1 VVLPLD
7 NGGGLDEKDVGFEA
21 ESPECVV
28 EEAEL
33 EENLGS
39 AEVMEEGVRTGCW
52 FRTLVSTD
60 SMEGLRMLAL
70 LEDGLAS
77 LRMDFQAGVEG
88 VDGGPLPTSPG
99 DIVEGMTDFFRWV
112 RRPVS
117 GDFHAQFRVFL
128 NDASSKWQRVGCE
141 QVADLEGMGE
151 R

>member
-1 VVLPLD
+1 MVLPLDND
-7 NGGGLDEKDVGFEA
+7 NGGGLDENDLEFDM
-21 ESPECVV
+21 ESLECVV

-60 SMEGLRMLAL
+60 SMEELRVLAL

-77 LRMDFQAGVEG
+77 LRMYFQEGVDG

-99 DIVEGMTDFFRWV
+99 DIVEGD
-112 RRPVS
+112 
-117 GDFHAQFRVFL
+117 D
-128 NDASSKWQRVGCE
+128 
-141 QVADLEGMGE
+141 
-151 R
+151 